1 MTLEQDK
8 QIAQLLTETKTIAL
22 EIASPKPERASNEIL
37 HFLLAEGYDV
47 YPVNPGKA
55 GETIAGRVVYG
66 NLKDIPVGIDMVD
79 IFRRSDAVEPIVSR
93 AIAIQAKA
101 IWMQLGVINI
111 QASELALDAGLSV
124 VMNRC
129 PAIEIPRLRR
139 LGLM

>member
-22 EIASPKPERASNEIL
+22 EIASPKPERASNEIV

-66 NLKDIPVGIDMVD
+66 DLKDIPVGIDMVD

-101 IWMQLGVINI
+101 IWMQLGVINN